1 MKNGIEKRGNSWSY
15 IIRIPDSNTGKT
27 KPKWVGGFRT
37 EVEAKLARDKAR
49 GKLASGTYVK
59 PTKINVEQY
68 LNEWIEIHS
77 HSLKKSTA
85 QSYRGHIKRNLV
97 PYLGKIALSDLRASH
112 IQRLYADLLSKG
124 NEMGNPLSSR
134 SVEFAGSV
142 LSKALKHAV
151 EIDELIA
158 MNPATRVSKP
168 RGKGRKNEPFS
179 IVEATSFLEAV
190 ASQRLF
196 PFFRLAFYSGARK
209 GEMLALRWNDLD
221 TAKKTL
227 LISKNRLRIIGGDIE
242 QDSTK
247 GGDGRRIVTLDEG
260 TVEIL
265 RQLRKSQME
274 DRLLAGNLWIELGYI
289 FTDELGKPLAYDLPS
304 RTFQRVSKRLNLPTQ
319 RFHDCRHFHA
329 TQLLRSGLPLHVVA
343 RRLGHSDPMVTASIY
358 AHVTSDQAENA
369 SAIFAKAMA

>member
-15 IIRIPDSNTGKT
+15 VIRIPDSNTGKT
-27 KPKWVGGFRT
+27 KPKWVGGFGT

-49 GKLASGTYVK
+49 GKLASGTYVS
-59 PTKINVEQY
+59 PAKITVEQY

-77 HSLKKSTA
+77 HSLKQSTA

-97 PYLGKIALSDLRASH
+97 PFLGKILLSDLRASH

-124 NEMGNPLSSR
+124 NETGNPLSSR

-151 EIDELIA
+151 EIEELIA
-158 MNPATRVSKP
+158 MNPATRVPKP

-179 IVEATSFLEAV
+179 IAEASRFLEAV
-190 ASQRLF
+190 TGLRLF

-209 GEMLALRWNDLD
+209 GEMLALRWSDLD
-221 TAKKTL
+221 TTKKTL
-227 LISKNRLRIIGGDIE
+227 LISKNRLRITGGYIE

-260 TVEIL
+260 TIEIL
-265 RQLRKSQME
+265 RQLRKTQME
-274 DRLLAGNLWIELGYI
+274 DRLLAGNLWLELGYI

-304 RTFQRVSKRLNLPTQ
+304 RTFLRVSKRLNLPTQ

-329 TQLLRSGLPLHVVA
+329 TELLRSGLPLHVVA

-369 SAIFAKAMA
+369 SAIFAKAMG